1 MAKCNYCATTIV
13 FGGVKD
19 NNLRFCNK
27 ECHQKGHVLVL
38 SRQIPRDVIDNQV
51 RQVHSGP
58 CPKCQSCGPVDVH
71 TSHRV
76 YSAIFFTSWR
86 SVPQVSC
93 RSCGLKSQIGN
104 AIFSLA
110 LGWWGFPW
118 GLIMTPVQIGKNI
131 FGIVKSPD
139 DSKPSEKLEN
149 LVRANIAS
157 QMLKDQQASR
167 L

>member
-1 MAKCNYCATTIV
+1 
-13 FGGVKD
+13 
-19 NNLRFCNK
+19 
-27 ECHQKGHVLVL
+27 
-38 SRQIPRDVIDNQV
+38 
-51 RQVHSGP
+51 
-58 CPKCQSCGPVDVH
+58 
-71 TSHRV
+71 
-76 YSAIFFTSWR
+76 
-86 SVPQVSC
+86 
-93 RSCGLKSQIGN
+93 
-104 AIFSLA
+104 